1 MTGDAFFGKFRG
13 TVTDNQDPDGR
24 GRIQALVPALTGR
37 EATGW
42 ALPCVPAGVFALPAV
57 GARVWIEFEQGDP
70 SLPVWTGCWW
80 ADAGS
85 ITLRTEGGQT
95 IAITGADVEISN
107 GKGATVVL
115 HGPTVSVNN
124 SALEVT

>member
-1 MTGDAFFGKFRG
+1 MTGTAFFGKFRG
-13 TVTDNQDPDGR
+13 TVTANQDPLMR
-24 GRIQALVPALTGR
+24 GRIQALVPEVTGP

-42 ALPCVPAGVFALPAV
+42 ALPCAPAGFFAVPAV
-57 GARVWIEFEQGDP
+57 GAGVWIEFEQGDP
-70 SLPVWTGCWW
+70 DRPIWTGCWW

-95 IAITGADVEISN
+95 IAFTGADIEISN

>member
-42 ALPCVPAGVFALPAV
+42 ALPCVPAGFFALP
-57 GARVWIEFEQGDP
+57 EFEQGDP

-95 IAITGADVEISN
+95 IAITGTDVEISN